1 MSRHYIPEAV
11 ARILTSHQEDARE
24 GIDKLKSLLDL
35 ERKKLITISSG
46 KNIATNID
54 LLNLS
59 EDEKAAALNVFG
71 DVTEGYN
78 EQVNVIG
85 KLMALI
91 DKVQLEANIVDSYIK
106 EYIPSNELSCG
117 ECSCVDTPLLL
128 PEEPA

>member
-106 EYIPSNELSCG
+106 EYIPFNEPSCD

>member
-11 ARILTSHQEDARE
+11 ARILTNHQEDVRE
-24 GIDKLKSLLDL
+24 GIDKLKSLLDF
-35 ERKKLITISSG
+35 ERKKLTTISSG

-106 EYIPSNELSCG
+106 EYISFDAPSG
-117 ECSCVDTPLLL
+117 PECACNDSPLLL

>member
-11 ARILTSHQEDARE
+11 ARILTSHQEDVRE
-24 GIDKLKSLLDL
+24 GIDKLKSLLDF
-35 ERKKLITISSG
+35 ERKKLTTISSG

-106 EYIPSNELSCG
+106 EYISFDDPSCDECVCG
-117 ECSCVDTPLLL
+117 DTPLLL

>member
-24 GIDKLKSLLDL
+24 GIDKLKSLLDF
-35 ERKKLITISSG
+35 ERKKLTTISSG

-106 EYIPSNELSCG
+106 EYISFDDPSCDECG
-117 ECSCVDTPLLL
+117 CVDTPLLL